1 MNYLESFREMIS
13 LRGLR
18 ESTLRTYLTYITAYL
33 DYVSDILGK
42 TPEDV
47 SWQEMRT
54 FVQWIQKERG
64 IGDRTINYVI
74 AQLRFFTLYVLHQ
87 PWDPYQMPYR
97 KFDRYVPFV
106 PSRGEVRTFIN
117 SVADHKAKMMIILMY
132 SCGLRIGEV
141 CNLRFEDI
149 SRASMKIHITRG
161 KNRSDRYV
169 PLSPFVLDAL
179 THYWRMYGGISGDF
193 IFRSKTDPSK
203 PVSTGY
209 TSRIIIGTEMK
220 LGWPHRFTNHTFR
233 HAFATHFY
241 EDTGD
246 LLALKEI
253 LGHHSINSTTVYVTL
268 SERTLRKHSCPIESL
283 GVSYE

>member
-33 DYVSDILGK
+33 DYVSNILCK
-42 TPEDV
+42 IPEDV
-47 SWQEMRT
+47 TWQEMRT

-97 KFDRYVPFV
+97 KFDRYIPFV
-106 PSRGEVRTFIN
+106 PSSSEVQTFIN
-117 SVADHKAKMMIILMY
+117 AVVDHKAKMMIILMY

-141 CNLRFEDI
+141 CNLRYEDI
-149 SRASMKIHITRG
+149 DRAGMRIHITKC

-169 PLSPFVLDAL
+169 PLPPLVIDAL
-179 THYWRMYGGISGDF
+179 TRYWRMYGGKSGDH
-193 IFRSKTDPSK
+193 IFRSRRDPSK
-203 PVSTGY
+203 HVDSSY
-209 TSRIIIGTEMK
+209 AFRHIQATENA
-220 LGWPHRFTNHTFR
+220 LGWSHRFKAHTFR

-241 EDTGD
+241 EATGD
-246 LLALKEI
+246 LLALKEL
-253 LGHHSINSTTVYVTL
+253 LGHRSINSTTVYVTL
-268 SERTLRKHSCPIESL
+268 SERMVRKYSSPIESL
-283 GVSYE
+283 EISYV